1 MSVIYSDG
9 LQETRMQAV
18 ADAIGSTGVFEI
30 ATRAVVNPQ
39 NLKDIVPAITL
50 AAFPLDGVPQVDG
63 STLIMNLLD
72 TETQAVESGI
82 AAFGQV
88 RTVLGFL
95 VVSRILAGFGAP
107 AGLILN
113 SLDIT
118 AGQTIR
124 LQFLRISHSQGT
136 GDELRARMTLRSM
149 Q

>member
-1 MSVIYSDG
+1 MGVEYSDS
-9 LQETRMQAV
+9 LKETRMQAV

-63 STLIMNLLD
+63 STLILNLLD
-72 TETQAVESGI
+72 TETQAVASGI
-82 AAFGQV
+82 AAYGQV
-88 RTVLGFL
+88 RNGLGFL
-95 VVSRILAGFGAP
+95 VASRIPAGFGAP

-124 LQFLRISHSQGT
+124 LQFLRISHSQG
-136 GDELRARMTLRSM
+136 GSDAARMRMSLSV